1 MTKKQYPG
9 SAART
14 RVENSGYDG
23 GNARMYKPYKAKGG
37 RKKGEKESFNPL
49 NLSSF
54 YEHRDTGEAD
64 FVDLGSVTTSK
75 DVLSGIISGR
85 KKPRS

>member
-1 MTKKQYPG
+1 MTKKRYPG
-9 SAART
+9 SEART
-14 RVENSGYDG
+14 RVENSGYGG
-23 GNARMYKPYKAKGG
+23 GNARMHKPHKVKGG
-37 RKKGEKESFNPL
+37 RKKGQKENFNPL

-54 YEHRDTGEAD
+54 YEHRDTGEAN

-75 DVLSGIISGR
+75 DVLSSIISGR